1 MSPRQFVQIYANMIS
16 NFADNMVMGSRL
28 TNRMMFANMEALKTL
43 MRQSTD
49 NAKEFSRSNVN
60 AAKSLEQTSRDA
72 KRCARALGEQRTS
85 YY

>member
-1 MSPRQFVQIYANMIS
+1 
-16 NFADNMVMGSRL
+16 MGSRL

-43 MRQSTD
+43 MLQSTD

-72 KRCARALGEQRTS
+72 KRCC
-85 YY
+85 

>member
-1 MSPRQFVQIYANMIS
+1 MIS

-43 MRQSTD
+43 MLQSTD

-60 AAKSLEQTSRDA
+60 ATKSLEQTSRDA
-72 KRCARALGEQRTS
+72 CC
-85 YY
+85 